1 MASSVS
7 IMRKKTLGSM
17 KEAED
22 GKFCNLSVL
31 DRVMEPFNLRVVL
44 YYQLP
49 ANTDFAKLK
58 KKFGISMSYT
68 LSAFTIVIG
77 RLRPNP
83 TPSEGH
89 WHIKCNDAGVRTI
102 EARANCSLKEWLMS
116 VTREKELEL
125 IFWDEMPNNPHLWS
139 TFYVQLTEFEEGGFA
154 VGLSCAHLL
163 ADATTAT
170 MFLKAW
176 ADSHLLRKL
185 QTPPLFHPLPPRKLC
200 TSNTENHELHS
211 DLINHY
217 KSSIESIC
225 NPITA
230 SKGEEYSTITF
241 AFSDEMVRKCIFE
254 AASNS
259 SPFAA
264 LAALFWVC
272 ISKVKGRKDGL
283 INMCLCLDMRN
294 ALGLSKEFFGNCMV
308 FNKVAGD
315 IGVVEEEAGLANAA
329 RAIQNVVGEMEEKE
343 RIMDLIEWL
352 DKNTGTHRILQPI
365 NGNDIICANWDNLD
379 PYSAEFE
386 SGFKLVRASYHLGPV
401 FGEGQVLILPSPKG
415 SEKEGSMGRVVMVT
429 LPKDEAAKLIEE
441 SLILNLSPNILM
453 KS

>member
-1 MASSVS
+1 MASSVTLV
-7 IMRKKTLGSM
+7 RKKTLGSSV
-17 KEAED
+17 EGED

-31 DRVMEPFNLRVVL
+31 DRLMEPYCLRIVL
-44 YYQLP
+44 YYQFP
-49 ANTDFAKLK
+49 ANTDLAKLK
-58 KKFGISMSYT
+58 KKFSISISHA
-68 LSAFTIVIG
+68 LSVFQVVIG
-77 RLRPNP
+77 RLRPNS

-89 WHIKCNDAGVRTI
+89 WHIKCNDAGLRTM
-102 EARANCSLKEWLMS
+102 EATAKCSLKEWLMS
-116 VTREKELEL
+116 VTKEKELEL
-125 IFWDEMPNNPHLWS
+125 LFWDEMPNNPHLWS
-139 TFYVQLTEFEEGGFA
+139 TFYLQFTEFEEGGFA

-163 ADATTAT
+163 ADATAVT

-176 ADSHLLRKL
+176 ADTTLLRKM
-185 QTPPLFHPLPPRKLC
+185 QSPPLFHPLPLRKLC
-200 TSNTENHELHS
+200 NSNTENHEVYS
-211 DLINHY
+211 DLINNY
-217 KSSIESIC
+217 KSSIERIC

-241 AFSDEMVRKCIFE
+241 AFNDDMVRKCIFE
-254 AASNS
+254 ASSNS

-272 ISKVKGRKDGL
+272 ISKVKGTKEGL

-294 ALGLSKEFFGNCMV
+294 VLGLGKEFFGNCMV
-308 FNKVAGD
+308 FNKVLGD
-315 IGVVEEEAGLANAA
+315 IGVIEEEAGLANAA
-329 RAIQNVVGEMEEKE
+329 RAIQNTVGKMEVKG

-352 DKNTGTHRILQPI
+352 EKNTSTHRSFKPV

-386 SGFKLVRASYHLGPV
+386 SGFKPVRASYHLGPV
-401 FGEGQVLILPSPKG
+401 FGGGQVLILPSPKG